1 MIVATGNINQDY
13 EVIDVVHAM
22 VSRKPKKPGF
32 FKAPTIPVVEAYQT
46 ATAALVEAAKK
57 LDGDGVINIG
67 YDHRVVTLPAGC
79 GSESSTILEVTA
91 WGTVIRLEPPR
102 VTGGPLYQR

>member
-13 EVIDVVHAM
+13 EVIDVVHAQ
-22 VSRKPKKPGF
+22 VSRGPKKPGF
-32 FKAPTIPVVEAYQT
+32 FKAPTLPVIDAYQT
-46 ATAALVEAAKK
+46 ATQALVDAAKK

-67 YDHRVVTLPAGC
+67 YDHRVVSTPAGC
-79 GSESSTILEVTA
+79 GGNASTVLEVTA

-102 VTGGPLYQR
+102 VTGALYQR

>member
-1 MIVATGNINQDY
+1 MIVATGNINQEY
-13 EVIDVVHAM
+13 EVLDVVHAM

-32 FKAPTIPVVEAYQT
+32 FKAPSIPVVEAYQA

-67 YDHRVVTLPAGC
+67 YDHRVVTTPAGC
-79 GSESSTILEVTA
+79 GNDSNTTLEVTA
-91 WGTVIRLEPPR
+91 WGTVIRLELPR
-102 VTGGPLYQR
+102 STGTLYPR